1 VTAAV
6 QERFAAAQ
14 RGWRRAIDAHRLAP
28 PDAGFSQRLA
38 DLAAAAREDALA
50 CREADAEGYEWQPHR
65 GKGQPPAELQPGSGR
80 RGPEGV
86 WQRFDAAVAAL
97 NRASTGKSLTEVAA
111 AYELLSELAAELAA
125 AVEQED
131 RKSGLLPPAKR
142 RLHA

>member
-1 VTAAV
+1 
-6 QERFAAAQ
+6 
-14 RGWRRAIDAHRLAP
+14 
-28 PDAGFSQRLA
+28 
-38 DLAAAAREDALA
+38 
-50 CREADAEGYEWQPHR
+50 
-65 GKGQPPAELQPGSGR
+65 
-80 RGPEGV
+80 
-86 WQRFDAAVAAL
+86 VAAL